1 MSILRACLGLLLVLF
16 ATAARADEPPVFDA
30 TQRRLIRSFGPW
42 PPAFRIDSGNPLSGR
57 PEAVRFGAVLFAEPR
72 LSKNGALACQN
83 CHQPQ
88 HGWAE
93 PVARSHG
100 LDRLDR
106 NAPGLLDS
114 RLHRWFGWDGAS
126 DSLWAAAI
134 RPILDPREMGGS
146 TAIVA
151 DLLRRDPALACL
163 ARQADDA
170 AATSPDDEALL
181 VLAARALAAFQETLV
196 SPRTAFDDFRDAL
209 LTDDHAVMARY
220 PVSAQRG
227 LALFTSHGQCATC
240 HSGPAFTNGEF
251 HDTGMPFFV
260 IGADGTRGVDPG
272 RHRGIARLK
281 ANPFNRLGRYNADPQ
296 SPAVLP
302 VRHVAQQHRNWGE
315 FKVPSL
321 RSLLFTGPYMHDGS
335 KPDLASVVQH
345 YSDLDEDRLH
355 SDGEAILRPLRLSAE
370 ESRDLVAF
378 LQSLSAPAVAAA
390 SDYETLKTEARRL
403 CP

>member
-1 MSILRACLGLLLVLF
+1 MIMWRAWLGLLLVLF
-16 ATAARADEPPVFDA
+16 AAAAQADEPPVFDDI
-30 TQRRLIRSFGPW
+30 QRRLIRSFGPW
-42 PPAFRIDSGNPLSGR
+42 PPAFRTDTGNPLSGR

-72 LSKNGALACQN
+72 LSKDGGLACQN

-93 PVARSHG
+93 PAARSHG
-100 LDRLDR
+100 LERLDR

-114 RLHRWFGWDGAS
+114 RLQRWFGWDGAS

-146 TAIVA
+146 AAATAG
-151 DLLRRDPALACL
+151 LLRRDPALACL
-163 ARQADDA
+163 ARQADA
-170 AATSPDDEALL
+170 AAAASPDDESLL

-209 LTDDHAVMARY
+209 LANDRDAMARY
-220 PVSAQRG
+220 PASAQRG
-227 LALFTSHGQCATC
+227 LALFTGRGQCATC

-251 HDTGMPFFV
+251 HDTGMPYFV
-260 IGADGTRGVDPG
+260 TGADGARGVDPG

-296 SPAVLP
+296 SPAVIP

-315 FKVPSL
+315 FKVPGL
-321 RSLLFTGPYMHDGS
+321 RSLLFTAPYMHDGS

-345 YSDLDEDRLH
+345 YSELDEDRLH
-355 SDGEAILRPLRLSAE
+355 SDGEAILKPLRLSAE
-370 ESRDLVAF
+370 ESRDLLAF
-378 LQSLSAPAVAAA
+378 LQTLSAPAVASAA
-390 SDYETLKTEARRL
+390 GYEALKAETRRL

>member
-1 MSILRACLGLLLVLF
+1 MIMWRAWLGLLLVLF
-16 ATAARADEPPVFDA
+16 AAAAQADEPPVFDDI
-30 TQRRLIRSFGPW
+30 QRRLIRSFGPW
-42 PPAFRIDSGNPLSGR
+42 PPAFRTDTGNPLSGR

-72 LSKNGALACQN
+72 LSKDGGLACQN

-93 PVARSHG
+93 PAARSHG
-100 LDRLDR
+100 LERLDR

-114 RLHRWFGWDGAS
+114 RLQRWFGWDGAS

-146 TAIVA
+146 AAATAG
-151 DLLRRDPALACL
+151 LLRRDPALACL
-163 ARQADDA
+163 ARQADA
-170 AATSPDDEALL
+170 AAAASPDDESLL

-209 LTDDHAVMARY
+209 LANDRDAMARY
-220 PVSAQRG
+220 PASAQRG
-227 LALFTSHGQCATC
+227 LALFTGRGQCATC

-260 IGADGTRGVDPG
+260 TGADGARGVDPG

-281 ANPFNRLGRYNADPQ
+281 VNPFNRLGRYNADPQ
-296 SPAVLP
+296 SPAVIP

-315 FKVPSL
+315 FKVPGL
-321 RSLLFTGPYMHDGS
+321 RSLLFTAPYMHDGS

-345 YSDLDEDRLH
+345 YSELDEDRLH
-355 SDGEAILRPLRLSAE
+355 SDGEAILKPLRLSAE
-370 ESRDLVAF
+370 ESRDLLAF
-378 LQSLSAPAVAAA
+378 LQTLSAPAVASAA
-390 SDYETLKTEARRL
+390 GYEALKAETRRL